1 MKNLRIEIQRVY
13 ERNAIKVWLIEDIPD
28 GQNVIS
34 QENGEMVVNHI
45 PAGEAISLDMK
56 PFLNLPAQFANT
68 LFQAIAEYNSAE
80 GKRTKDENLLEGKLE
95 ATQLHL
101 EDMREMTKLLV
112 YDKMKKVDTDK

>member
-1 MKNLRIEIQRVY
+1 MKDLRIEIQRVY
-13 ERNAIKVWLIEDIPD
+13 ERNAIKVWLIEDTPD

-112 YDKMKKVDTDK
+112 YDKMKKVDTDQ